1 VVLARYR
8 EDAELIAA
16 LESFDGQL
24 AAAWFAQLE
33 SDEALVQELT
43 SVLAARVGR
52 VVFDAYSTGVAVI
65 WAMQHGGP
73 YPATTFPDHTSGGLT
88 STRRFMRPVCWQN
101 APAAALP
108 APLRDENPSGIW
120 RRIDGV
126 LTTAS
131 VAAAGK
137 ER

>member
-1 VVLARYR
+1 MQFELFADVISAGEHLEAIIDPADADARP
-8 EDAELIAA
+8 
-16 LESFDGQL
+16 S
-24 AAAWFAQLE
+24 
-33 SDEALVQELT
+33 ALVQELT

-52 VVFDAYSTGVAVI
+52 VVFDAYPTGVAVS

-73 YPATTFPDHTSGGLT
+73 YPATTSRTTRSVGLT

-101 APAAALP
+101 APAVALP

-120 RRIDGV
+120 GRIDGV

-137 ER
+137 ERG